1 MSLKSGFRI
10 RTFPRATDLSN
21 IKPTDAVP
29 SLLLV
34 ARVAS
39 FRGVSYTANDER
51 PSFHGSRPDEFIST
65 APATC

>member
-29 SLLLV
+29 SLLP
-34 ARVAS
+34 VAS

-51 PSFHGSRPDEFIST
+51 PSFYGSRPDEFIST